1 MYAPEGGAI
10 RRSLRRFT
18 LGSGPL
24 KRRSDRLQVIGRF
37 LVVLSFLASPPI
49 AVAVANS
56 ATAQLRE
63 VAAAEAAS
71 RSQTVAVLLEE
82 AGPAGPGPGDAGAVA
97 DQPVPVKAAWTLPD
111 GSSREGIVVVP
122 PGTAVG
128 SAVDIWVDRD
138 GDATRAPRDPAGIPG
153 TAAALAVLPLIG
165 VPVAGWF
172 LYAVLCFALDAH
184 RHRRWDEDWTV
195 VEPDWHSRLL

>member
-37 LVVLSFLASPPI
+37 LVVLSFLISPPI
-49 AVAVANS
+49 AVAAANA

-63 VAAAEAAS
+63 VAAAEAES
-71 RSQTVAVLLEE
+71 RSQARAVLLED
-82 AGPAGPGPGDAGAVA
+82 AGPAGPGPADAGTVA
-97 DQPVPVKAAWTLPD
+97 DQPVPVKAAWTLSD
-111 GSSREGIVVVP
+111 GSSREGIIVVP
-122 PGTAVG
+122 PGTTIG
-128 SAVDIWVDRD
+128 TPVDIWVDRE
-138 GDATRAPRDPAGIPG
+138 GDVTRAPRDPAGIPG
-153 TAAALAVLPLIG
+153 TAAAFALLPLIG
-165 VPVAGWF
+165 VPAAGWF

-184 RHRRWDEDWTV
+184 RHRRWEEDWAD